1 MTWSYR
7 IVKRQGQEGPEA
19 YAIYEVYY
27 NEQGEIEAMT
37 ASPAFP
43 AGETPEELRRDLLNM
58 LADCDLPVLEEGKI
72 EFKSGIR
79 NTDKRDDW
87 QDFSDWS
94 FGEKRN

>member
-43 AGETPEELRRDLLNM
+43 AGETPEELRHDLMNM

-72 EFKSGIR
+72 
-79 NTDKRDDW
+79 
-87 QDFSDWS
+87 DFASD
-94 FGEKRN
+94 GRLVGRRGRMPDG